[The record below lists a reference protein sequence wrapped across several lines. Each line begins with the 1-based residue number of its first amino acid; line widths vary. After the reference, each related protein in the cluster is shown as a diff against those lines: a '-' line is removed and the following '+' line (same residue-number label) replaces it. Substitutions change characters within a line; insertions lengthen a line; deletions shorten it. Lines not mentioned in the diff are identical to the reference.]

1 MDYTNPLVRFA
12 TSGLLISLYG
22 MADHL
27 ARRAGGD
34 PLRSNVRPPKPL
46 AIAVAACLLA
56 FYCMI
61 RPLGGPVWGGLGNIV
76 GVVLS
81 FLAMGLRLG
90 TRNGVASV
98 RQPDVASR
106 VLFYFALPLAVGVTW
121 GWLVLTLPA
130 VATSVWW
137 CRRED
142 RLLIE
147 QHGEV
152 WRERVDESAHW
163 APKVW

>member
-1 MDYTNPLVRFA
+1 MDFTNPLIRFA
-12 TSGLLISLYG
+12 TSGLLIAFYG

-34 PLRSNVRPPKPL
+34 PLRATVRPPKKL
-46 AIAVAACLLA
+46 AVVVATCLLA
-56 FYCMI
+56 YYCLI
-61 RPLGGPVWGGLGNIV
+61 RPFGGPIMGGAGNTLGIA
-76 GVVLS
+76 LA
-81 FLAMGLRLG
+81 FLAMGLRYA
-90 TRNGVASV
+90 TRNGVSRV

-106 VLFYFALPLAVGVTW
+106 VLFYVALPLAVGVPL

-130 VATSVWW
+130 IATSIWW

-147 QHGEV
+147 QHGEA
-152 WRERVDESAHW
+152 WRERVDETAHW